1 MRPGSPPPRFC
12 RIPGPLCKA
21 SLCADTS
28 KHGAVA
34 EEGDDPEDLAQLQV
48 PLEEMFE
55 DLTIEE
61 SAAPPPAGTSGVQ
74 LDEGDMDL

>member
-1 MRPGSPPPRFC
+1 MRPGSPPPR
-12 RIPGPLCKA
+12 ILSWPAVTA

-34 EEGDDPEDLAQLQV
+34 EEGDAPEDLAQLQV

-61 SAAPPPAGTSGVQ
+61 SAAPRPAGTSGVQ

>member
-12 RIPGPLCKA
+12 PGPLCKA

-34 EEGDDPEDLAQLQV
+34 EEGDDPEDVAQLQV

>member
-1 MRPGSPPPRFC
+1 MRPGTPPS
-12 RIPGPLCKA
+12 RILPWTA
-21 SLCADTS
+21 VTFLCADTS